1 MPEEIATNLAAE
13 IVYSGYQVVSDAEI
27 NEIRDAI
34 KQREIMVLTTKQ
46 TKLAVLKI
54 AVENLIMRIFDN
66 SNTVMLPLFVAALD
80 LQQNIQDA
88 LDELNGE
95 LHLERLPE

>member
-13 IVYSGYQVVSDAEI
+13 IVYSGYQVVSDTEI

-34 KQREIMVLTTKQ
+34 NQREIMVLTTKQ
-46 TKLAVLKI
+46 TKLAALQSAI
-54 AVENLIMRIFDN
+54 ENLILRIFDN

-88 LDELNGE
+88 LDELSGE